1 MTEDNNMPEIG
12 PKDELIDA
20 IAELDDEGDRVIEL
34 KDEETG
40 EKTKAIVE
48 STFLFN
54 GNNYVV
60 LILDTDETDEDGEII
75 QDYVIMRFVDK
86 GGDVLLE
93 SLVEKEEDGEELE
106 EFLAVEDEDLLEKL
120 IEVVQADFEAD
131 EAFDDEEGTKRGT
144 KLTKLF
150 SKTNGIPTQYDPM
163 IVVHKK
169 RWFSIRAG
177 KEK

>member
-40 EKTKAIVE
+40 ETTKAIVE

-93 SLVEKEEDGEELE
+93 SLVEKEED
-106 EFLAVEDEDLLEKL
+106 VIYDYYEKL
-120 IEVVQADFEAD
+120 CD
-131 EAFDDEEGTKRGT
+131 ELYGDDEESEDK
-144 KLTKLF
+144 
-150 SKTNGIPTQYDPM
+150 
-163 IVVHKK
+163 
-169 RWFSIRAG
+169 
-177 KEK
+177 

>member
-93 SLVEKEEDGEELE
+93 SIVEKEDD
-106 EFLAVEDEDLLEKL
+106 VIYDYYEKL
-120 IEVVQADFEAD
+120 CD
-131 EAFDDEEGTKRGT
+131 ELYGDDEESEDK
-144 KLTKLF
+144 
-150 SKTNGIPTQYDPM
+150 
-163 IVVHKK
+163 
-169 RWFSIRAG
+169 
-177 KEK
+177 

>member
-1 MTEDNNMPEIG
+1 MTEDTNMPEIG

-93 SLVEKEEDGEELE
+93 SLVEKEED
-106 EFLAVEDEDLLEKL
+106 VIYDYYEKL
-120 IEVVQADFEAD
+120 CD
-131 EAFDDEEGTKRGT
+131 ELYGDDEE
-144 KLTKLF
+144 
-150 SKTNGIPTQYDPM
+150 SEN
-163 IVVHKK
+163 
-169 RWFSIRAG
+169 
-177 KEK
+177 E

>member
-1 MTEDNNMPEIG
+1 MADDNNINEIG

-40 EKTKAIVE
+40 ETTKAVVE

-60 LILDTDETDEDGEII
+60 LMLDTDEKDEDGEII

-93 SLVEKEEDGEELE
+93 SIVEKEED
-106 EFLAVEDEDLLEKL
+106 VIYDYYEKL
-120 IEVVQADFEAD
+120 CD
-131 EAFDDEEGTKRGT
+131 ELYGDDEE
-144 KLTKLF
+144 
-150 SKTNGIPTQYDPM
+150 SEN
-163 IVVHKK
+163 
-169 RWFSIRAG
+169 
-177 KEK
+177 E

>member
-93 SLVEKEEDGEELE
+93 SLVEKEED
-106 EFLAVEDEDLLEKL
+106 VIYDYYEKL
-120 IEVVQADFEAD
+120 CD
-131 EAFDDEEGTKRGT
+131 ELYGDDEESEDK
-144 KLTKLF
+144 
-150 SKTNGIPTQYDPM
+150 
-163 IVVHKK
+163 
-169 RWFSIRAG
+169 
-177 KEK
+177 

>member
-1 MTEDNNMPEIG
+1 MTEDNNTPEIG

-40 EKTKAIVE
+40 ETTKAIVE

-93 SLVEKEEDGEELE
+93 SLVEKEED
-106 EFLAVEDEDLLEKL
+106 VIYDYYEKL
-120 IEVVQADFEAD
+120 CD
-131 EAFDDEEGTKRGT
+131 ELYGDDEE
-144 KLTKLF
+144 
-150 SKTNGIPTQYDPM
+150 SEN
-163 IVVHKK
+163 
-169 RWFSIRAG
+169 
-177 KEK
+177 E

>member
-48 STFLFN
+48 STFIFN

-93 SLVEKEEDGEELE
+93 SLVEKEED
-106 EFLAVEDEDLLEKL
+106 VIYDYYEKL
-120 IEVVQADFEAD
+120 CD
-131 EAFDDEEGTKRGT
+131 ELYGDDEE
-144 KLTKLF
+144 
-150 SKTNGIPTQYDPM
+150 SEN
-163 IVVHKK
+163 
-169 RWFSIRAG
+169 
-177 KEK
+177 E

>member
-40 EKTKAIVE
+40 ERTKAIVE

-93 SLVEKEEDGEELE
+93 SLVEKEED
-106 EFLAVEDEDLLEKL
+106 VIYDYYEKL
-120 IEVVQADFEAD
+120 CD
-131 EAFDDEEGTKRGT
+131 ELYGDDEE
-144 KLTKLF
+144 
-150 SKTNGIPTQYDPM
+150 SEN
-163 IVVHKK
+163 
-169 RWFSIRAG
+169 
-177 KEK
+177 E